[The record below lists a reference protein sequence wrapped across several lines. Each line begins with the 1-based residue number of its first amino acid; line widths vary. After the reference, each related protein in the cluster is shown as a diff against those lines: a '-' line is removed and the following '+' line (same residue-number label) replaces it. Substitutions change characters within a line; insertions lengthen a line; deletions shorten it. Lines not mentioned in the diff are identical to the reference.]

1 MAKSSR
7 IPGDINR
14 NDQILIARTDLPGT
28 DHLQYVW
35 VLTCARRDE
44 TGAICGAHYGANGSD
59 FHQRKCPDCQGGM
72 PGLDISAW
80 VDSFNV

>member
-1 MAKSSR
+1 MTTSSR

-14 NDQILIARTDLPGT
+14 NDQILIARSGLPGT

-44 TGAICGAHYGANGSD
+44 TGAICGARYGANGSD

-72 PGLDISAW
+72 PGLDIEGW
-80 VDSFNV
+80 LNTWRT